1 MKTVWL
7 FYYQRKKRAHAIHT
21 GIVVLQFCSEDPM
34 GFIYYLKFQL
44 VEDCQKK
51 SVKVPGQLHSVVV
64 NMLK

>member
-7 FYYQRKKRAHAIHT
+7 FYYQRAHAIHT

-51 SVKVPGQLHSVVV
+51 VSKYQGSYIL
-64 NMLK
+64 